1 MQKPGVAKVRASV
14 LNPQSSSV
22 PSFRQLTLNYTYRF
36 TSMYDSDK
44 RKFLSLLCHGSI
56 FAGSLL
62 IFIGLPIAILLVSDD
77 PAVKDNA
84 KESLN
89 FHLNVW
95 LYEAILG
102 ILWISIVGI
111 PFAALL
117 AIPFFL
123 FHWILPVLAILK
135 IIKDPDMTYR
145 YPFIFRLL

>member
-1 MQKPGVAKVRASV
+1 
-14 LNPQSSSV
+14 
-22 PSFRQLTLNYTYRF
+22 
-36 TSMYDSDK
+36 MYDSDK
-44 RKFLSLLCHGSI
+44 RKFLSILCHGSI

-89 FHLNVW
+89 FHLNIW

-102 ILWISIVGI
+102 ILWISIIGI
-111 PFAALL
+111 PFALLL

-135 IIKDPDMTYR
+135 ILKNPEMTYR
-145 YPFIFRLL
+145 YPFIFRLF